1 MIFLYKLQPIKKEI
15 EIKGFNSIYYFEFGK
30 DFTHSPEKHNF
41 WEMVYVD
48 SGNVLAITDGNSCTL
63 SQGQMIFHEP
73 GEIHSHISDS
83 QTPNNMLVIS
93 FSCDSP
99 SISFFRKKVFTAD
112 KTAKTLLRLFIGE
125 AKNALGT
132 IKSDYKV
139 KGNLDFS
146 KSEFGSAQLLLCYM
160 TELLIGIMRNESDF
174 GNKIVSSETSR
185 AIAKNSICELVC
197 DYMKENIYSSLTLV
211 DICSHFMIGK
221 SHLSYIFK
229 NNMGSSV
236 MQYYNTIKVNE
247 AKKLLRDNQHTIS
260 QISEML
266 GFSCIHSFSRA
277 FKKSVGTSPT
287 EYKKR
292 IL

>member
-1 MIFLYKLQPIKKEI
+1 MYKLQPIKKEI

-30 DFTHSPEKHNF
+30 NFTHSPEKHDF

-48 SGNVLAITDGNSCTL
+48 SGNVLAITDGNSYTL
-63 SQGQMIFHEP
+63 TQGQMIFHEP
-73 GEIHSHISDS
+73 GEMHSHISDS

-99 SISFFRKKVFTAD
+99 SINFFRKKVFTAD
-112 KTAKTLLRLFIGE
+112 KTSKTLLRLFIGE
-125 AKNALGT
+125 AENALGS
-132 IKSDYKV
+132 IKSDYKD

-146 KSEFGSAQLLLCYM
+146 KSEFGSSQLLLCYM
-160 TELLIGIMRNESDF
+160 TELLISIIRNESDF
-174 GNKIVSSETSR
+174 GNKIVPSEASR
-185 AIAKNSICELVC
+185 ATAKNSICELVS
-197 DYMKENIYSSLTLV
+197 DFMKESIYSSLTLN

-221 SHLSYIFK
+221 SHLSFIFK

-236 MQYYNTIKVNE
+236 MQYYNTLKIDE
-247 AKKLLRDNQHTIS
+247 AKKLLRDNLHSIS

-277 FKKSVGTSPT
+277 FKKSVGASPT

-292 IL
+292 IV